1 MPAAALVRSLPALRE
16 AVRLE
21 RLVVYPGMTEEEV
34 AAFLALAEERPSLQ
48 LVLLRHQYRRWRPR
62 EAQQA
67 SAWAPHVSIHP
78 RVICCDGF
86 KLD

>member
-48 LVLLRHQYRRWRPR
+48 LVLLRH
-62 EAQQA
+62 
-67 SAWAPHVSIHP
+67 
-78 RVICCDGF
+78 
-86 KLD
+86 